1 MDMKPQKNPPT
12 SEEPQ
17 RGIVITVKD
26 NPGQS
31 DGLTLRDLVERN
43 LTGILLLLKVQRF
56 NISQLSCSFEFR
68 IPKKIGEADPKP
80 KGVIKLRRV
89 LEY

>member
-1 MDMKPQKNPPT
+1 MDTKPPKNPPT

-17 RGIVITVKD
+17 RGIVIAVKD

-43 LTGILLLLKVQRF
+43 LTGILLLLKAQRF
-56 NISQLSCSFEFR
+56 NISQLSCPFEFR